1 MTLRNPSRS
10 APPPKQDGSAS
21 DDFDSPWKQ
30 GLELYFAQAVELL
43 APSLYRIID
52 WQVPV
57 VFLDK
62 ELQAIDIP
70 GKKHRRI
77 VDKLAQVRL
86 RDGSDAWLLVHV
98 EIERHLKGAQAI
110 KAFAW
115 RMYEYRFRIQSRIM
129 VQRQQDQLPRIYSL
143 GVLLESQ
150 GVGKE
155 LIHTDEYL
163 GQGVQ
168 FRFPVV
174 ELESWRSRWDELET
188 LAPSNPFAVLIMA
201 QLRAN
206 QYPNKRTRLGPKL
219 QLVRQLRQY
228 GYPPHIAVQV
238 YRLVEWVVTLEKDQ
252 EPEFVR
258 AVQALSKENE
268 MSYVTLIE
276 RAGRDKG
283 FAEGQIEGQ
292 IEGKIQGS
300 VEGQAKLLLRL
311 IQRRFGP
318 TTDDVAQRIQAAT
331 AAQLE
336 TWSLNFV
343 DATELDDVFRD

>member
-1 MTLRNPSRS
+1 M
-10 APPPKQDGSAS
+10 
-21 DDFDSPWKQ
+21 
-30 GLELYFAQAVELL
+30 ELYFAQAVELL
-43 APSLYRIID
+43 ASDLYGIID

-77 VDKLAQVRL
+77 VDNLAQVRL
-86 RDGSDAWLLVHV
+86 CDGSDAWLLIHV
-98 EIERHLKGAQAI
+98 EIERHLKGVQAVKI
-110 KAFAW
+110 FSW

-129 VQRQQDQLPRIYSL
+129 IQRQLDQLPQIYSL

-150 GVGKE
+150 GTGKE

-163 GQGVQ
+163 GQGVR

-188 LAPSNPFAVLIMA
+188 LASSNPFAVLIMA

-276 RAGRDKG
+276 RAGHDKG
-283 FAEGQIEGQ
+283 FAEGQIEGKIEGQ

-300 VEGQAKLLLRL
+300 VEGQAKLLLRQ

-318 TTDDVAQRIQAAT
+318 ATDDVAQRIQAAT